1 MAGTTPKPHHPRHR
15 KRPLSWALAALACL
29 ASIPAA
35 QGAGVADRV
44 YVSNEKDHRL
54 QVFNTR
60 GDGLGEIAVCQRPR
74 HMMFLPG
81 HAQIIVSCGDSDQLG
96 IVDVAAGKLVATVP
110 VGESPEI
117 FDLSPDGRTVYVS
130 IEDDN
135 VLAAYDIASKK
146 PLFQVQTG
154 KEPEGVLVT
163 ADGKFAYVTSEAA
176 DAVYLIDLGQ
186 KKIAKTIKTGK
197 RPRRLI
203 MLAGANELWVTN
215 ELEASVAVVDTKS
228 GQVKQKIA
236 FTVEGVPTTDIT
248 PVGMAASPDGAS
260 VWVGLGRANRVAQVN
275 AANKTVTHQVPVG
288 RRAWG
293 LAMHPDGK
301 TLYVANGLSDELT
314 LIDTATAKP
323 LRTVVT
329 GRTPSSVL
337 VEP

>member
-1 MAGTTPKPHHPRHR
+1 MASTLHHPPHR
-15 KRPLSWALAALACL
+15 LRPRAWALLALAALAPAL
-29 ASIPAA
+29 AA
-35 QGAGVADRV
+35 QAAGVPDRV

-54 QVFNTR
+54 QVFNTQ
-60 GDGLGEIAVCQRPR
+60 GDRLGEIAVCQRPR

-96 IVDVAAGKLVATVP
+96 IVDVAAGRLVATVP

-117 FDLSPDGRTVYVS
+117 FDLSPDGKTAYVS

-146 PLFQVQTG
+146 PLFQVPTG

-163 ADGKFAYVTSEAA
+163 PDGRFAYVTSEAA
-176 DAVYLIDLGQ
+176 DAVHLIDLGQ
-186 KKIAKTIKTGK
+186 HKVVKTIKTGK
-197 RPRRLI
+197 RPRRLVL
-203 MLAGANELWVTN
+203 LAAANELWVSN
-215 ELEASVAVVDTKS
+215 ELEASVAVIDTTT
-228 GQVKQKIA
+228 GQVKYKIA
-236 FTVEGVPTTDIT
+236 FSVPGVPQADIT
-248 PVGMAASPDGAS
+248 PVGMAVSPDGAS
-260 VWVGLGRANRVAQVN
+260 VWVGLGRANRVARVN
-275 AANKTVTHQVPVG
+275 AADKAVTHQVPVG

-314 LIDTATAKP
+314 LIDTAAAQP
-323 LRTVVT
+323 LRTVPT